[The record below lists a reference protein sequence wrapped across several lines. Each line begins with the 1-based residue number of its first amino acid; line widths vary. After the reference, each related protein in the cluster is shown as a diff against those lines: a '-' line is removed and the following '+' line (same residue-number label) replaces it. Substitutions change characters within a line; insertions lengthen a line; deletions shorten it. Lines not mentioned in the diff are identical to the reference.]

1 MSEGLVLDGAA
12 PEDAAPVA
20 ADWAAGNQRYLMAV
34 LARVREALQAH
45 AARGGSAGPGLTRE
59 PAGDAEGAPDPAP
72 EAIAAGMADPP
83 ALVQLCAA
91 FGLTPFERDLLM
103 LCAGVELDA
112 AVAPLCAQ
120 AQGDPQR
127 SHPTF
132 SLALAALPGAHWSAV
147 TPGSPL
153 RHWQLIEV
161 EAGSALTRSPL
172 RVDERVL
179 HFLAGTPSLD
189 ERLAGMVEAVPP
201 PEGLAPSHRALA
213 ERLASG
219 WTRAPEG
226 APPPAVEL
234 WGIGRESRLA
244 VAGAACAL
252 AGLRLYAIGAETLPA
267 APAEQETLCR
277 LWAREAA
284 LGGGALLVECEL
296 LDTSDAAR
304 MGTAGRFVRR
314 VQGPLLVSSR
324 EPLPVLGGQRRRVEV
339 PHPTAAEQHALW
351 RRALGPLAQSLNG
364 QLTEV
369 VMQFDLGLPE
379 IDAAGLE
386 LLEETPPEACE
397 AQRGRR
403 PGEESTS
410 GAGCGTPAGPRPA
423 PAWTTWRSGSSPA
436 PAGTTWCSRRPS
448 TGCCGTSPC
457 TSGAGPPSTSA
468 GASAPAGPAGWA
480 SRPCSPGPAGPA
492 RPWPRRSWPAPCAW
506 TSTAS
511 TSPPWSAST
520 WGRRRRTSARC
531 STPRR
536 RGARCCLFD
545 EADALFGKR
554 AEVSDAHDRY
564 ANIEVGYLL
573 QRLEAY
579 RGLAVLTTNM
589 KQRPGPGLPAPAA
602 LRGAVPLPRR
612 RPAGPDLAPGVPP
625 ADADRRAGRRPPGP
639 PQRRREGT
647 SATSPW
653 APPSSPP
660 TPGRR
665 CRCTTCCKPRGP
677 STPSWSA
684 PSLTPRFRAGG
695 STVPRLPLDH
705 ERLGMSS
712 VPELEVHIETL
723 VLEGTTELDPAALEG
738 AMQQALAAMVAGGD
752 PPPGASAGGLGT
764 RLAAAVYHALPGSVT
779 AVSQRGSAG

>member
-1 MSEGLVLDGAA
+1 
-12 PEDAAPVA
+12 
-20 ADWAAGNQRYLMAV
+20 MAV

-45 AARGGSAGPGLTRE
+45 AARGGSAGPVLARE
-59 PAGDAEGAPDPAP
+59 PAGDDEGAPDPAP

-91 FGLTPFERDLLM
+91 FGLTPFERDLLT

-132 SLALAALPGAHWSAV
+132 SLALAALPGAHWSAI

-304 MGTAGRFVRR
+304 TGTAGRFVRR

-386 LLEETPPEACE
+386 LLEETPPEAAGAAGPEAGEVDLGRRLWDACRAQARPRLDDLAQRLEPRAGWDDLVLPE
-397 AQRGRR
+397 AQLRVLRDV
-403 PGEESTS
+403 
-410 GAGCGTPAGPRPA
+410 AVHV
-423 PAWTTWRSGSSPA
+423 
-436 PAGTTWCSRRPS
+436 
-448 TGCCGTSPC
+448 
-457 TSGAGPPSTSA
+457 
-468 GASAPAGPAGWA
+468 
-480 SRPCSPGPAGPA
+480 
-492 RPWPRRSWPAPCAW
+492 
-506 TSTAS
+506 
-511 TSPPWSAST
+511 
-520 WGRRRRTSARC
+520 RRRATVYERWGFGA
-531 STPRR
+531 
-536 RGARCCLFD
+536 RGARGLGIAALFAGPSGTGKTLAAEVLAGALRLDLYRIDLAAVVSKYVGETEKNLRQVFDAAEAGGAVLLFD

-554 AEVSDAHDRY
+554 AEVKEAHDRY
-564 ANIEVGYLL
+564 ANLEVGYLL

-579 RGLAVLTTNM
+579 RGLALLTTNM
-589 KQRPGPGLPAPAA
+589 K
-602 LRGAVPLPRR
+602 
-612 RPAGPDLAPGVPP
+612 
-625 ADADRRAGRRPPGP
+625 
-639 PQRRREGT
+639 
-647 SATSPW
+647 SA
-653 APPSSPP
+653 
-660 TPGRR
+660 
-665 CRCTTCCKPRGP
+665 
-677 STPSWSA
+677 
-684 PSLTPRFRAGG
+684 
-695 STVPRLPLDH
+695 
-705 ERLGMSS
+705 
-712 VPELEVHIETL
+712 
-723 VLEGTTELDPAALEG
+723 LDPAFLRRLRFVVQFPFPDAAQRAQIWRRAFPPQTPTAGLD
-738 AMQQALAAMVAGGD
+738 ADLLARLSVAGGNIRNIAL
-752 PPPGASAGGLGT
+752 GAAF
-764 RLAAAVYHALPGSVT
+764 LAADAGEAVQMRHLLQA
-779 AVSQRGSAG
+779 ARGEYAKLERSLTDAEIQGWR

>member
-1 MSEGLVLDGAA
+1 VSAGQVLDGA
-12 PEDAAPVA
+12 PTSA
-20 ADWAAGNQRYLMAV
+20 ADWTEANQRYLMAV
-34 LARVREALQAH
+34 LARVRAALQAH
-45 AARGGSAGPGLTRE
+45 VGRGGSADPVLARE
-59 PAGDAEGAPDPAP
+59 PTGDDGDAPDPAP

-91 FGLTPFERDLLM
+91 FGLTPFERDLLT

-127 SHPTF
+127 PYPTF
-132 SLALAALPGAHWSAV
+132 SLALAALPGAHWSAA

-161 EAGSALTRSPL
+161 EGGSALTRSPL

-179 HFLAGTPSLD
+179 HFLAGAPSLD

-201 PEGLAPSHRALA
+201 PEALAPSHRALA

-304 MGTAGRFVRR
+304 VGATGRFARR

-324 EPLPVLGGQRRRVEV
+324 EPLPALGGQRRRVEV
-339 PHPTAAEQHALW
+339 PHPSAAEQHALW
-351 RRALGPLAQSLNG
+351 QRALGPLAQSLNG

-379 IDAAGLE
+379 IDAAGME
-386 LLEETPPEACE
+386 VREDTPPQPSDGAGAASQETDGTGLGLRLWDACRAQARPRLDDL
-397 AQRGRR
+397 AQRL
-403 PGEESTS
+403 E
-410 GAGCGTPAGPRPA
+410 PR
-423 PAWTTWRSGSSPA
+423 
-436 PAGTTWCSRRPS
+436 
-448 TGCCGTSPC
+448 
-457 TSGAGPPSTSA
+457 
-468 GASAPAGPAGWA
+468 AGWGDLVLPDA
-480 SRPCSPGPAGPA
+480 QLRVLREVAVHV
-492 RPWPRRSWPAPCAW
+492 
-506 TSTAS
+506 
-511 TSPPWSAST
+511 
-520 WGRRRRTSARC
+520 RRRATVYERWGFGA
-531 STPRR
+531 
-536 RGARCCLFD
+536 RGARGLGIAALFAGPSGTGKTLAAEVLAGALRLDLYRIDLAAVVSKYVGETEKNLRRVFDAAEAGGAVLLFD

-579 RGLAVLTTNM
+579 RGLALLTTNM
-589 KQRPGPGLPAPAA
+589 KQA
-602 LRGAVPLPRR
+602 
-612 RPAGPDLAPGVPP
+612 
-625 ADADRRAGRRPPGP
+625 
-639 PQRRREGT
+639 
-647 SATSPW
+647 
-653 APPSSPP
+653 
-660 TPGRR
+660 
-665 CRCTTCCKPRGP
+665 
-677 STPSWSA
+677 
-684 PSLTPRFRAGG
+684 
-695 STVPRLPLDH
+695 
-705 ERLGMSS
+705 
-712 VPELEVHIETL
+712 
-723 VLEGTTELDPAALEG
+723 LDPAFLRRLRFVVQFPFPDAAQRAQIWRRAFPPQTPTVGLD
-738 AMQQALAAMVAGGD
+738 ADLLARLSVAGGNIRNIAL
-752 PPPGASAGGLGT
+752 GAAF
-764 RLAAAVYHALPGSVT
+764 LAADAGEPVQMHHLLQA
-779 AVSQRGSAG
+779 ARGEYAKLERSLTDAEIQGWR

>member
-1 MSEGLVLDGAA
+1 MSAGQVLDGA
-12 PEDAAPVA
+12 PTSA
-20 ADWAAGNQRYLMAV
+20 ADWTAANQRYLMAV
-34 LARVREALQAH
+34 LARVRAALQAH
-45 AARGGSAGPGLTRE
+45 VAYGGSADPVLARE
-59 PAGDAEGAPDPAP
+59 PTGDDGDAPDPAP
-72 EAIAAGMADPP
+72 EVIAAGMADPP

-91 FGLTPFERDLLM
+91 FGLTPFERDLLT

-127 SHPTF
+127 SYPTF
-132 SLALAALPGAHWSAV
+132 SLALAALPGAHWCAV

-284 LGGGALLVECEL
+284 LGGGALLLECEL

-304 MGTAGRFVRR
+304 VGTAGRFVRR

-351 RRALGPLAQSLNG
+351 QRALGPLAQSLNG

-379 IDAAGLE
+379 IDAAGME
-386 LLEETPPEACE
+386 VREDAPP
-397 AQRGRR
+397 Q
-403 PGEESTS
+403 PSD
-410 GAGCGTPAGPRPA
+410 GAGAAGQE
-423 PAWTTWRSGSSPA
+423 T
-436 PAGTTWCSRRPS
+436 
-448 TGCCGTSPC
+448 
-457 TSGAGPPSTSA
+457 
-468 GASAPAGPAGWA
+468 
-480 SRPCSPGPAGPA
+480 
-492 RPWPRRSWPAPCAW
+492 
-506 TSTAS
+506 
-511 TSPPWSAST
+511 
-520 WGRRRRTSARC
+520 
-531 STPRR
+531 
-536 RGARCCLFD
+536 
-545 EADALFGKR
+545 
-554 AEVSDAHDRY
+554 
-564 ANIEVGYLL
+564 
-573 QRLEAY
+573 
-579 RGLAVLTTNM
+579 
-589 KQRPGPGLPAPAA
+589 
-602 LRGAVPLPRR
+602 
-612 RPAGPDLAPGVPP
+612 
-625 ADADRRAGRRPPGP
+625 
-639 PQRRREGT
+639 EGT
-647 SATSPW
+647 
-653 APPSSPP
+653 
-660 TPGRR
+660 GF
-665 CRCTTCCKPRGP
+665 GH
-677 STPSWSA
+677 
-684 PSLTPRFRAGG
+684 
-695 STVPRLPLDH
+695 RLW
-705 ERLGMSS
+705 
-712 VPELEVHIETL
+712 
-723 VLEGTTELDPAALEG
+723 
-738 AMQQALAAMVAGGD
+738 
-752 PPPGASAGGLGT
+752 
-764 RLAAAVYHALPGSVT
+764 
-779 AVSQRGSAG
+779 

>member
-1 MSEGLVLDGAA
+1 
-12 PEDAAPVA
+12 
-20 ADWAAGNQRYLMAV
+20 
-34 LARVREALQAH
+34 
-45 AARGGSAGPGLTRE
+45 
-59 PAGDAEGAPDPAP
+59 
-72 EAIAAGMADPP
+72 MADPP

-91 FGLTPFERDLLM
+91 FGLTPFERDLLT

-127 SHPTF
+127 SYPTF

-213 ERLASG
+213 ERLAGG

-267 APAEQETLCR
+267 APAEQETLCPPVGPR
-277 LWAREAA
+277 GGPRRRRPPGGVRAA
-284 LGGGALLVECEL
+284 GHVRRRPRRAPPGALYAGCR
-296 LDTSDAAR
+296 AR
-304 MGTAGRFVRR
+304 SWSRPGSRCRCWEASAGAWRC
-314 VQGPLLVSSR
+314 
-324 EPLPVLGGQRRRVEV
+324 
-339 PHPTAAEQHALW
+339 PTPPPAEQHALW
-351 RRALGPLAQSLNG
+351 QRALGPLAQSLNG

-386 LLEETPPEACE
+386 AAGRNPAG
-397 AQRGRR
+397 GRR
-403 PGEESTS
+403 RSGAGGRRESTS
-410 GAGCGTPAGPRPA
+410 GTGCGTPAGPRPA
-423 PAWTTWRSGSSPA
+423 PAWTTWRSASSPA

-448 TGCCGTSPC
+448 CGCCGRSPC

-468 GASAPAGPAGWA
+468 GASAPGAPAGWA

-492 RPWPRRSWPAPCAW
+492 RPWPRRSWPRALRLDLYRIDLAAVVSKYVGE
-506 TSTAS
+506 TEKNLRKVFDA
-511 TSPPWSAST
+511 AEA
-520 WGRRRRTSARC
+520 G
-531 STPRR
+531 
-536 RGARCCLFD
+536 GAVLLFD

-554 AEVSDAHDRY
+554 AEVKDAHDRY

-579 RGLAVLTTNM
+579 RGLALLTTNM
-589 KQRPGPGLPAPAA
+589 K
-602 LRGAVPLPRR
+602 
-612 RPAGPDLAPGVPP
+612 
-625 ADADRRAGRRPPGP
+625 
-639 PQRRREGT
+639 
-647 SATSPW
+647 SA
-653 APPSSPP
+653 
-660 TPGRR
+660 
-665 CRCTTCCKPRGP
+665 
-677 STPSWSA
+677 
-684 PSLTPRFRAGG
+684 
-695 STVPRLPLDH
+695 
-705 ERLGMSS
+705 
-712 VPELEVHIETL
+712 
-723 VLEGTTELDPAALEG
+723 LDPAFLRRLRFVVQFPFPDAAQRAQIWRRAFPPQTPTAGLD
-738 AMQQALAAMVAGGD
+738 ADLLARLSVAGGNIRNIAL
-752 PPPGASAGGLGT
+752 GAAF
-764 RLAAAVYHALPGSVT
+764 LAADAGEAVQMHHLLQAARAEYAKLERSLTDAEIQGW
-779 AVSQRGSAG
+779 R